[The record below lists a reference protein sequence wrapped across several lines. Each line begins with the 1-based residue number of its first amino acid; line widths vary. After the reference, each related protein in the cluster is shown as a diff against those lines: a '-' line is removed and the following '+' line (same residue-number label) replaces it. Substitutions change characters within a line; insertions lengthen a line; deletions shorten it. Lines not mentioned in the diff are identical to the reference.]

1 MVSSKLV
8 TCVLSVAAS
17 APTSCVAAA
26 LPFELLLA
34 SAEAERSPICARLG
48 LGLGLGIALGVALRV
63 RARVRVNKNSD
74 EELRLKDLT
83 GIPSLAVVWL
93 KLGCTVAML
102 WPYHAIQ
109 CM

>member
-1 MVSSKLV
+1 VIAGHL
-8 TCVLSVAAS
+8 
-17 APTSCVAAA
+17 TSGAKKADE
-26 LPFELLLA
+26 ELRLKDLTGIGLGLG
-34 SAEAERSPICARLG
+34 SGLG